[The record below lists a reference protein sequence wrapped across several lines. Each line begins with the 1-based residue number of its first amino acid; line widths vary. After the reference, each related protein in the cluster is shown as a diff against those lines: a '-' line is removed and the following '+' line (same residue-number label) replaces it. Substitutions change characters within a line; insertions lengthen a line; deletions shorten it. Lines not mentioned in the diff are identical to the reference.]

1 MSRASQTLGRHPCLL
16 VCYGIMVLHSSAS
29 SCLTSRCAVK
39 DTGAQLI
46 AEKWLP
52 GHDGIGAE
60 LKVYD
65 TSPHVM
71 DPLDPRLTSLGS
83 KIGEPCSALLCC
95 LPEEQ

>member
-1 MSRASQTLGRHPCLL
+1 M
-16 VCYGIMVLHSSAS
+16 
-29 SCLTSRCAVK
+29 K
-39 DTGAQLI
+39 DAGAQLI

-52 GHDGIGAE
+52 GHDRIGAE

-65 TSPHVM
+65 SSPHVM

-83 KIGEPCSALLCC
+83 RVGEPYSALLYC